1 MTTPGQSEALTALQQ
16 SSLDIPLSA
25 HDQDDDEQ
33 SSRASEAE
41 LKGLWA
47 TARVFQCPKCKRLLD
62 DPVELPCGNCI
73 CRACIPQLETRPDI
87 DDTLWPGT
95 AQRRQEFRCPCCSD
109 GHTTDGCWSDRL
121 TADVLY
127 TTKIVLS
134 GPTRSTQLVETFEML
149 SLGRIPDTDEFQAPT
164 PPDDDLI
171 LDIRK
176 LDHLLRSQMDC
187 GICYQLLYEP
197 WTTPCGH
204 TFCRHCIK
212 RALEQPQIGP
222 HCPACRGDIALPYL
236 DSRLFPPNG
245 FLSRLTLHFW
255 SDELEQRKPIVRGE
269 SPYPVIDNTGLDV
282 PLFVC
287 AVSFPGMPTFL
298 HVFEPRYRAMIMRT
312 WASGRGG
319 KQFGMLFD
327 RNGTIGTHL
336 RVEAATFLSDGRSL
350 LETKGV
356 SRFRVKRQGVHS
368 DGYAIAEVED
378 FSDVSLYEEEMR
390 EAADFRLKPE
400 ARNPEP
406 EVPSN
411 EDINW
416 MKTKALMRFASRSI
430 TQMAATNPRWLN
442 SRILA
447 VFGECPNDPA
457 VFPWW
462 FACIFPIAEEQKLA
476 LLDTTTVR
484 ERMKIVCRWI
494 SNWSEPQPLER
505 FCCVM

>member
-1 MTTPGQSEALTALQQ
+1 M
-16 SSLDIPLSA
+16 
-25 HDQDDDEQ
+25 DQ
-33 SSRASEAE
+33 
-41 LKGLWA
+41 
-47 TARVFQCPKCKRLLD
+47 
-62 DPVELPCGNCI
+62 
-73 CRACIPQLETRPDI
+73 
-87 DDTLWPGT
+87 
-95 AQRRQEFRCPCCSD
+95 
-109 GHTTDGCWSDRL
+109 
-121 TADVLY
+121 
-127 TTKIVLS
+127 
-134 GPTRSTQLVETFEML
+134 
-149 SLGRIPDTDEFQAPT
+149 
-164 PPDDDLI
+164 
-171 LDIRK
+171 
-176 LDHLLRSQMDC
+176 LLRSQMDC

-236 DSRLFPPNG
+236 DSRLYPPNG
-245 FLSRLTLHFW
+245 FLLRLTTHFW
-255 SDELEQRKPIVRGE
+255 SSELEQRKPIVRGE

-298 HVFEPRYRAMIMRT
+298 HVFEQRYRAMIVRT

-327 RNGTIGTHL
+327 RNATIGTHL
-336 RVEAATFLSDGRSL
+336 RIEAATFLPDGRSL

-356 SRFRVKRQGVHS
+356 SRFRVKRQAIHR
-368 DGYAIAEVED
+368 DGYVTAEVED
-378 FSDVSLYEEEMR
+378 FSDVSLYEEEKR

-400 ARNPEP
+400 ARESEP
-406 EVPSN
+406 EEPTSD
-411 EDINW
+411 DINW
-416 MKTKALMRFASRSI
+416 MKTKVLMRYAGRSI

-447 VFGECPNDPA
+447 VFGECPSDPA

-462 FACIFPIAEEQKLA
+462 FACILPIAEEQKIE

-484 ERMKIVCRWI
+484 ERMQICCRWI
-494 SNWSEPQPLER
+494 VNWSEPQPPER